1 MAATLAAEARGPAVS
16 PPSSVISSSFAVFFF
31 LSLSFLFLSSF
42 LFFLFSSLFHVLSL
56 SRSFGLSLLFCSRSP
71 FFFPFP
77 CFYKQKQGR
86 ETWMGRPLCCRPSTV
101 RPTRGKWLVSRCLFK
116 GWMAVTEEGKK
127 ISFFLLSLLCFFF
140 FLPLP
145 LLCSSLVLFFDLSLP
160 SLPGPFF
167 FLPLPLFL

>member
-1 MAATLAAEARGPAVS
+1 MAATLAAEARWPTVS
-16 PPSSVISSSFAVFFF
+16 PPSFVFASSFAIFFF
-31 LSLSFLFLSSF
+31 LSFSFLFLSSF

-101 RPTRGKWLVSRCLFK
+101 RPTRGKWLVSRRLLEGRRRLFE
-116 GWMAVTEEGKK
+116 GWMAVKEEGKK
-127 ISFFLLSLLCFFF
+127 IFFF
-140 FLPLP
+140 PYFTR
-145 LLCSSLVLFFDLSLP
+145 
-160 SLPGPFF
+160 PGEEEDGAVSKRHRF
-167 FLPLPLFL
+167 